1 MLACRQANAEQIYLN
16 LCQREALGS
25 TAIGCGIAIPHG
37 RAPALDRPRGALL
50 RLQTPVD
57 FGGDEPVDLVFA
69 MAVPAHYTH
78 QHLML
83 LSELAELFS
92 TPSIRDAL
100 RAAGDARALRE
111 ALDLPPSASAA

>member
-1 MLACRQANAEQIYLN
+1 
-16 LCQREALGS
+16 
-25 TAIGCGIAIPHG
+25 
-37 RAPALDRPRGALL
+37 
-50 RLQTPVD
+50 
-57 FGGDEPVDLVFA
+57 
-69 MAVPAHYTH
+69 
-78 QHLML
+78 ML